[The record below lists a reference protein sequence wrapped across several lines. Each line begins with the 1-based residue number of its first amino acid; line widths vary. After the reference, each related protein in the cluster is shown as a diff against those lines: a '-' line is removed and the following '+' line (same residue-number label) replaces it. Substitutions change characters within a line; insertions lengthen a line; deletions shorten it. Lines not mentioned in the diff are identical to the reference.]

1 MMGSKDIIGSLF
13 WLIIG
18 IMVSLGSVKL
28 HIGQPT
34 NPGPGFMSFYAGILL
49 IILSLL
55 SAVINIRKSK
65 IKTSTPLSLGLST
78 SLIVVIFSFFGCALV
93 FKTLG
98 YLISIGLFV
107 FVLFKITAPKKWF
120 SPLLCSIGV
129 VLGVYL
135 VFSLL
140 LQLNFPR
147 GIFNLG

>member
-1 MMGSKDIIGSLF
+1 MDSKDIISTLF

-55 SAVINIRKSK
+55 SAVINIRKRR
-65 IKTSTPLSLGLST
+65 IKTSIPLSLGLST
-78 SLIVVIFSFFGCALV
+78 NLIVVVCSFFGCALV
-93 FKTLG
+93 FETLG

-107 FVLFKITAPKKWF
+107 FVLFKITAPKKWL
-120 SPLLCSIGV
+120 SPLICSIGV
-129 VLGVYL
+129 ALGVYL